1 MSIADA
7 LPIIM
12 FLTLVVLLFS
22 GFPVAFVLGGVGLGF
37 GLLGMVFGTFSE
49 LEFFNILVRI
59 YGSVVQSYILVAI
72 PMFIFMGTLLE
83 RSGIGDDLLQMLQR
97 LLWRLPGGLAV
108 SVTLLGTI
116 MAATTGIVGASVV
129 MLTLLALPVLVARG
143 YSPELASGTVASAG
157 TLGILIPPSIMLV
170 LMADLLLTSVGKLF
184 LAALVPGLLLAAVYV
199 VYIVAI
205 CWLRPSIAPATK
217 REAPLDDGRSLL
229 GELLR
234 TFFPPLVLI
243 FLVLGSIAAG
253 WATTTEAAGI
263 GAFGAML
270 IALTKGRLT
279 LPVMR
284 EVLEASGRINA
295 MLFLIFIGATAFSY
309 VFRAL
314 GGDYLVEDLIR
325 SSGAD
330 SWTILAGLMLLVFVL
345 GFFFEW
351 MEITMIVLPI
361 FAPIFPLLDFGTH
374 VESAHVVLWIA
385 ILMSINLQTSFLTPP
400 FGITLFYMRGCTP
413 KGVEMSNIY
422 RGVIPFVVLQ
432 ILTVIAVAAFPAL
445 ALWLPQIV
453 LD

>member
-1 MSIADA
+1 MTIADA
-7 LPIIM
+7 LPLIM
-12 FLTLVVLLFS
+12 FGTLVVLLFS
-22 GFPVAFVLGGVGLGF
+22 GFPVAFVLGGVGLLF
-37 GLLGMVFGTFSE
+37 GLIGMAYGTFSE

-83 RSGIGDDLLQMLQR
+83 RSGIGEDLLHMLQR
-97 LLWRLPGGLAV
+97 LLWRVPGGLAV

-129 MLTLLALPVLVARG
+129 MLTLLALPILIARG
-143 YSPELASGTVASAG
+143 YSTPMACGTVASAG

-184 LAALVPGLLLAAVYV
+184 LAALVPGVLLAMVYV
-199 VYIVAI
+199 AYII
-205 CWLRPSIAPATK
+205 LTCWMRPSVAPDTQ
-217 REAPLDDGRSLL
+217 REPPLEDGRTIW

-234 TFFPPLVLI
+234 TFFPPIVLI
-243 FLVLGSIAAG
+243 FLVLGSIGAG
-253 WATTTEAAGI
+253 WATTTEASGV
-263 GAFGAML
+263 GAFGAMM
-270 IALTKGRLT
+270 IALVKGRLT
-279 LPVMR
+279 LPVLR
-284 EVLEASGRINA
+284 DVLEASGRINA

-314 GGDYLVEDLIR
+314 GGDYLVEDVIR

-330 SWTILAGLMLLVFVL
+330 AWTILAGMMALVFVM

-361 FAPIFPLLDFGTH
+361 FVPIFPLLDFG
-374 VESAHVVLWIA
+374 AHVDSAYVVIWIA

-400 FGITLFYMRGCTP
+400 FGITLFYMRGCAIE
-413 KGVEMSNIY
+413 GVEMTAIY

-432 ILTVIAVAAFPAL
+432 LLVVAAVAAFPSL
-445 ALWLPQIV
+445 AVWLPQLI